1 MGTGTIENNMTRFH
15 TLVKNLI
22 LFYYEGFREMPDWG
36 KKVWLVILIKL
47 FIIFFVLKIFFFQ
60 GPSVSNTGGNSEKST
75 YYRNQILNEDK
86 K

>member
-60 GPSVSNTGGNSEKST
+60 GPAVSNTGGNSEKST